1 MGIERVEIGNAII
14 AGIAAGDGALEQMS
28 YICTRLEEAGFVIV
42 PKEPT
47 REMWAAGGDAVV
59 NHPSM
64 HHDRIIGDVWP
75 AMIAAAQS
83 A

>member
-1 MGIERVEIGNAII
+1 MSADRVDIADAII
-14 AGIAAGDGALEQMS
+14 VGIAGGGTVLEQMARVVHM
-28 YICTRLEEAGFVIV
+28 IGEAGYAIV